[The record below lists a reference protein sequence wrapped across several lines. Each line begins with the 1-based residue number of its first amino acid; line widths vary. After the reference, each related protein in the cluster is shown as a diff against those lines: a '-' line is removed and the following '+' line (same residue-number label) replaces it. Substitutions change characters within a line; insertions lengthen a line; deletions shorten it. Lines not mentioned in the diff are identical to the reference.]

1 MAKTAKNPVEKSL
14 KLLSS
19 QSNILNGKIVV
30 ANREGML
37 VYSFFCWGLGGEWNK
52 NSELQ
57 IEVKQV
63 WEGKNRVLFS
73 EKIRGKD
80 VQ

>member
-1 MAKTAKNPVEKSL
+1 MSHLRKILFSFEGRYACCR
-14 KLLSS
+14 LLSLS
-19 QSNILNGKIVV
+19 
-30 ANREGML
+30 
-37 VYSFFCWGLGGEWNK
+37 WGLGGEWNK

-63 WEGKNRVLFS
+63 WEGTLGKNRVLFS
-73 EKIRGKD
+73 EKIGRKD